1 MASCH
6 CDPRRGGSNLIRI
19 SEQDY
24 CSQTAFGRKDQGM
37 KKTTLAL
44 LCLICTQFLWAVPS
58 NNTPPHHSSEK
69 TLFFKDAGIL
79 YYSARTDDYTDGRF
93 TGLSGKINVQVTD
106 KNLIMDV
113 LYNKKN
119 NPRTYSLIITNI
131 SERMNQNREK
141 VLVYKG
147 YYAGDTTR
155 ATVIVEFGD
164 EYASITSMYYSKLFF
179 DYIGTSNSG
188 MGSGFAINSNIIVTN
203 QHVVNGNEILFAVKD
218 EFDTNIVDLEVVYQ
232 DYDLD
237 LAILRSTKK
246 LTACAIDRKI
256 YDIGE
261 DVIAYGYPQTS
272 RQGQSLKATK
282 GIISSRK
289 GLRDDVKTYQIDA
302 AIQPGNS
309 GGPLARG
316 DKVIG
321 IVVSS
326 LRPSKNVTSQ
336 NVNYAIKSNFLG
348 AVLDV
353 LKIENNGKAKP
364 KDCTYFIHSVD
375 EKDMEEYIRQ

>member
-1 MASCH
+1 
-6 CDPRRGGSNLIRI
+6 
-19 SEQDY
+19 
-24 CSQTAFGRKDQGM
+24 M

-58 NNTPPHHSSEK
+58 NNTTSPNPSVK
-69 TLFFKDAGIL
+69 TLFFKDAGVF
-79 YYSARTDDYTDGRF
+79 YYSARAYSYTDGRF

-106 KNLIMDV
+106 KNLNMDV

-119 NPRTYSLIITNI
+119 NPRTYSLIITNK
-131 SERMNQNREK
+131 SERTNQNNEK
-141 VLVYKG
+141 ILVYKG
-147 YYAGDTTR
+147 YYANDTTR
-155 ATVIVEFGD
+155 TTVIVEFGD
-164 EYASITSMYYSKLFF
+164 EFASITKMYDYQFFF

-188 MGSGFAINSNIIVTN
+188 TGSGFAINSNIIVTN
-203 QHVVNGNEILFAVKD
+203 QHVVNGNEFLYALKD
-218 EFDTNIVDLEVVYQ
+218 ELDTNFIDLEVIYQ
-232 DYDLD
+232 DVALD

-261 DVIAYGYPQTS
+261 DVVAYGYPQTS
-272 RQGQSLKATK
+272 VQGQSLKATK

-289 GLRDDVKTYQIDA
+289 GLKDDVKSYQIDA

-309 GGPLARG
+309 GGPLIRG

-321 IVVSS
+321 IIVAS
-326 LRPSKNVTSQ
+326 LRPSKDVTSQ